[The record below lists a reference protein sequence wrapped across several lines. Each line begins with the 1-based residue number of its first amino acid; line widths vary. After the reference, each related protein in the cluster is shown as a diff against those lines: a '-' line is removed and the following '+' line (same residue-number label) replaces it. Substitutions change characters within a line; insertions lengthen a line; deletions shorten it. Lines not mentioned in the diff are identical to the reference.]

1 MAGHYKVQKDK
12 MEDFV
17 NESFYMK
24 FVNCFLRYNEDLYD
38 QFKPVFEKSI

>member
-1 MAGHYKVQKDK
+1 
-12 MEDFV
+12 
-17 NESFYMK
+17 MK